1 MKKICLLTISL
12 ILLGCQNTS
21 LAVNNG
27 YLKNVNKIEKYL
39 ISENAFPIYQNY
51 VIFSKKPVK
60 KITSSDYSIV
70 NSYVM
75 TTIDNVRDTIIIEA
89 RSLGSAKLSVI
100 VDNQNLVIN
109 VTVKKD
115 KTIVETDSD
124 LFEVISLDVPNEIS
138 HMEGI

>member
-1 MKKICLLTISL
+1 MRKICLLTISL
-12 ILLGCQNTS
+12 ILLGCQNTG
-21 LAVNNG
+21 LAVNSD
-27 YLKNVNKIEKYL
+27 YLENANKIEQYL
-39 ISENAFPIYQNY
+39 ISENNFPIYQNY

-60 KITSSDYSIV
+60 KIISSDYSIV

-89 RSLGSAKLSVI
+89 RSLGSAKLTAT

-115 KTIVETDSD
+115 KTIVETNSD

-138 HMEGI
+138 NKEGV